1 MKKRLLLISYNYH
14 PEPTG
19 VGKYNGEMINWLV
32 AHGYDCSVITS
43 YPYYPF
49 WKVQKPYNK
58 RRYVYTTETLEDKDS
73 GGKLT
78 VYRCPQYIP
87 SKPTGL
93 KRMLLD
99 FSFLLSACIPIVK
112 LLFGKKFD
120 LVLAVAPSFHIGFL
134 AILFRKFHGAKLLY
148 HIQDLQIEAARD
160 LQMIKSPM
168 AIKALFK
175 AEKFIFKRSDVISS
189 ISKNMALRIQE
200 KAKKQVVLF
209 PNWTDIRTFFPIEDK
224 ASLKQ
229 LYGYGPN
236 DKIALYSGAIGE
248 KQGLGCVIEVAN
260 QLRSLPNLKFV
271 ICGSGPYKQK
281 LQEET
286 QKLGLKNVAFF
297 PIQPTEKFN
306 SFLNLADVHLVIQ
319 KASASDLVMPSKL
332 TTILAV
338 GGLALITADPGSG
351 LHSFVKE
358 NNVGV
363 LVQSGKTDELKDALL
378 YIINNDLSHI
388 NRNARQYAESY
399 LSVDK
404 IMGAYEKHFN
414 NDNGGKQ
421 KVSSFA
427 RGALSTVSLSDASM
441 QSSQMSA
448 ARDGGRR

>member
-32 AHGYDCSVITS
+32 AHGYDCTVITS
-43 YPYYPF
+43 YPYYPY

-58 RRYVYTTETLEDKDS
+58 KRYLYTVETQEDKAS

-78 VYRCPQYIP
+78 IYRCPQYIP
-87 SKPTGL
+87 SKPTGM
-93 KRMLLD
+93 RRVLLD
-99 FSFLLSACIPIVK
+99 ITFLMSACIPIVK
-112 LLFGKKFD
+112 VLLGKKFD
-120 LVLAVAPSFHIGFL
+120 LVLAVAPSFHVGFM

-160 LQMIKSPM
+160 LKMINSPA

-175 AEKFIFKRSDVISS
+175 AEKFIFKRADVISS
-189 ISKNMALRIQE
+189 ISKIMAQRIQE
-200 KAKKQVVLF
+200 KAKKHVVLF
-209 PNWTDIRTFFPIEDK
+209 PNWTDIKTFFPIQDK
-224 ASLKQ
+224 AELRQ

-236 DKIALYSGAIGE
+236 DKIALYSSAIGE

-260 QLRSLPNLKFV
+260 QLRNLPNLKFI

-286 QKLGLKNVAFF
+286 QKLGLNNVAFF

-332 TTILAV
+332 TTIFAV

-351 LHSFVKE
+351 LHTFVKE
-358 NNVGV
+358 HNVGV
-363 LVQSGKTDELKDALL
+363 LVQSGKTEELKDALL

-399 LSVDK
+399 LSVDR
-404 IMGAYEKHFN
+404 IMVAYEQHFN
-414 NDNGGKQ
+414 NDNGGMQ

-427 RGALSTVSLSDASM
+427 RGALSTVQLSDAGM
-441 QSSQMSA
+441 RSSQVSA
-448 ARDGGRR
+448 ARDSRR